1 MAHRSV
7 LIMIESID
15 CRKNSLRCRPYS
27 SFLKKFSDCGILKT
41 FPEVYFSSGE
51 APFAYIRRVGASHQQ
66 HVTISEYC
74 SDRRDDWPDRNKLHV
89 AHVR

>member
-7 LIMIESID
+7 LITIESID
-15 CRKNSLRCRPYS
+15 CRKDSLRCRPYS
-27 SFLKKFSDCGILKT
+27 SFFEKLSDCCILEA
-41 FPEVYFSSGE
+41 FPEVYFSSWK
-51 APFAYIRRVGASHQQ
+51 APLPYIRRVGASHQQ

-74 SDRRDDWPDRNKLHV
+74 SDRRDDGPGRNKLYV